1 MHNFS
6 TDVMSITAARA
17 RLTEI
22 AAEVVAS
29 GQAKVLTRNGA
40 SYVAVVGVADLDE
53 YHRLRAADHLR
64 NLQDLVNAAREVAA
78 GKAMP
83 VDAFRRQAQALVN
96 GINANSPSSLLRKSE
111 DLQNR
116 AAKRRSK

>member
-64 NLQDLVNAAREVAA
+64 NLQDLANAAREVAA

>member
-1 MHNFS
+1 M
-6 TDVMSITAARA
+6 
-17 RLTEI
+17 
-22 AAEVVAS
+22 
-29 GQAKVLTRNGA
+29 LTRNGE

-96 GINANSPSSLLRKSE
+96 GINANSPSSLIRKSE

>member
-6 TDVMSITAARA
+6 TDVVPITSARA

-29 GQAKVLTRNGA
+29 GQPKVLTRNGE

-53 YHRLRAADHLR
+53 FHRLRAADHLR
-64 NLQDLVNAAREVAA
+64 NLHDLAVAAREVAS
-78 GKAMP
+78 GQAMSAS
-83 VDAFRRQAQALVN
+83 AFRKQAMKLVLGVKGN
-96 GINANSPSSLLRKSE
+96 MQGSPA
-111 DLQNR
+111 QR
-116 AAKRRSK
+116 AAKRPAK

>member
-1 MHNFS
+1 
-6 TDVMSITAARA
+6 MSCLLPPRA

-83 VDAFRRQAQALVN
+83 VDTFRRQAQALVN
-96 GINANSPSSLLRKSE
+96 GINANLPSSLLRKSE

>member
-6 TDVMSITAARA
+6 TDVVPITAARA

-29 GQAKVLTRNGA
+29 GQPKVLTRNGQ

-64 NLQDLVNAAREVAA
+64 NLHDLAVAAREVAA

-83 VDAFRRQAQALVN
+83 ATAFRKQAMTLVIGVKGN
-96 GINANSPSSLLRKSE
+96 VQVSPGK
-111 DLQNR
+111 R
-116 AAKRRSK
+116 AAKRPAK

>member
-1 MHNFS
+1 MHIFS
-6 TDVMSITAARA
+6 TDIVPITSARA

-29 GQAKVLTRNGA
+29 GQPKVLTRNGE

-53 YHRLRAADHLR
+53 LQRLRAADHLR
-64 NLQDLVNAAREVAA
+64 NLHDLSRAASEMAA

-83 VDAFRRQAQALVN
+83 ATAFRKQATALVM
-96 GINANSPSSLLRKSE
+96 GVAGDRP
-111 DLQNR
+111 
-116 AAKRRSK
+116 AAPGKKAVKRQTR